1 MPARANSIPGHS
13 RQRLTAGWEICPTP
27 HGAFTGPAEL
37 ARAPLQWLPAH
48 APSTAASCLRAAGVW
63 SLDTPPRRFDSE
75 DWWYR
80 LHFHTEPTAPG
91 EELVLGF
98 DGLATVAEVW
108 LNGVSLLTSDNMFLA
123 HECRIEQPRAGE
135 NELLIRFR
143 ALDALLEAK
152 RPRPKWRAPMVEN
165 QQLRWFRTTL
175 LGRTPGWSPP
185 AAAVG
190 PWRAVWLERRA
201 LLKLT
206 HSDLRTGVEGAQGWI
221 KVNAT
226 LTPLGNQQIDSVALV
241 VTRGTEQRHSIA
253 LQRDRAASEGCPNWG
268 KPDTD
273 TYSGRLEIPDVALWW
288 PHTHGEPTL
297 YEARIAVT
305 LKGFT
310 ETLDVSLGRTGFRT
324 LTVDT
329 QGGDFALQ
337 VNGVPIFCRG
347 ACWTPPDPVALDAPA
362 EALTETL
369 QRFRAAGLN
378 MIRVGGTMVYESD
391 AFLDRCDA
399 NGILLWQDFMFANMH
414 YPDGDA
420 AFNASVTAEA
430 RQQLARLTGRPCL
443 AILCGNSEGAQQA
456 AMWGAPRDSW
466 SPPLFHATL
475 AELAHDYRPDV
486 PYWPSSAYGGAF
498 PHEGNTGTTSYY
510 GVGAYLRPLEDAR
523 RAEVRFA
530 SECLA
535 FANVPEPENV
545 ATMPGGATIRCHH
558 PAWKART
565 PRDLGAGWDFDD
577 VRDHYLAR
585 LFGVD
590 PLQLRYADHDRYLAL
605 SRVVSGEVMANTLG
619 EWRRKRSTC
628 RGALIWF
635 WRDLWAGAGWGVV
648 DAQGL
653 PKAAWHYL
661 SRACQPIGLAISD
674 EGNNGLYLHVMNE
687 PGTVLTANLEVKLF
701 RSGEIN
707 VGTASRA
714 LTLTPR
720 ETLEIPAATLF
731 DGFLDLS
738 YAYRFGPPAHDLV
751 AATLTAQDGA
761 VLANAFHF
769 IGGLSATRELDI
781 GLSASATARVD
792 GGYNLKVTTRRFAQS
807 VWVELDGGFEA
818 SEAYFH
824 LGPGCEKNLQLQR
837 RADKP
842 LRGRV
847 YALNAHNPA
856 KIEIRS

>member
-13 RQRLTAGWEICPTP
+13 HQRLTAGWEICSTP
-27 HGAFTGPAEL
+27 PGAFAGPAEL
-37 ARAPLQWLPAH
+37 SQASLQWLPAH
-48 APSTAASCLRAAGVW
+48 APSTAASCLRAAGAW
-63 SLDTPPRRFDSE
+63 SLDDPPRRFDSE

-80 LHFHTEPTAPG
+80 LRFSLEPPAPG

-98 DGLATVAEVW
+98 DGLATVAEAW

-123 HECRIEQPRAGE
+123 HECRIEQPLAGA
-135 NELLIRFR
+135 NELLIRFQ

-190 PWRAVWLERRA
+190 PWRAVWLEKRA
-201 LLKLT
+201 RLKLT
-206 HSDLRTGVEGAQGWI
+206 QRDLRSGVEGAQGWVE
-221 KVNAT
+221 VNAT
-226 LTPLGNQQIDSVALV
+226 LTPLGSQQIDSVSLV

-253 LQRDRAASEGCPNWG
+253 LQPSA
-268 KPDTD
+268 DTF
-273 TYSGRLEIPDVALWW
+273 SGHLEIPDVALWW
-288 PHTHGEPTL
+288 PHTHGKPTL
-297 YEARIAVT
+297 YDVRLAVT
-305 LKGFT
+305 LKGT
-310 ETLDVSLGRTGFRT
+310 AETIDVSLGRTGFRT

-329 QGGDFALQ
+329 RDGDFALQ

-347 ACWTPPDPVALDAPA
+347 ACWTPADPVTLDAPA
-362 EALTETL
+362 EALSETL
-369 QRFRAAGLN
+369 QRVCAAGLN
-378 MIRVGGTMVYESD
+378 MLRVGGTMVYESD
-391 AFLDRCDA
+391 AFLDLCDA

-420 AFNASVTAEA
+420 AFNATVTAEA
-430 RQQLARLTGRPCL
+430 RQQLARLAGRPCL
-443 AILCGNSEGAQQA
+443 AILCGNSEGEQQA
-456 AMWGAPRDSW
+456 AMWGAPRESW

-475 AELAHDYRPDV
+475 ARLAHEYRPDV
-486 PYWPSSAYGGAF
+486 PYWPSSAHGGAF
-498 PHEGNTGTTSYY
+498 PHEGNSGTTSYY

-535 FANVPEPENV
+535 FANIPEP
-545 ATMPGGATIRCHH
+545 ATLAKMPGGPSIRCHH

-635 WRDLWAGAGWGVV
+635 WRDLWPGAGWGVV

-661 SRACQPIGLAISD
+661 GRTCQPIGLAISD

-687 PGTVLTANLEVKLF
+687 PGTALTANLEVKLY

-707 VGTASRA
+707 VGNASRT
-714 LTLTPR
+714 LTLAPR
-720 ETLEIPAATLF
+720 ETLEIPAAALF
-731 DGFLDLS
+731 EGFIDLS
-738 YAYRFGPPAHDLV
+738 YAYRFGPPPHDLV
-751 AATLTAQDGA
+751 AATLTGSDGE

-769 IGGLSATRELDI
+769 IGGLNAARELDI
-781 GLSASATARVD
+781 GLSASATARMD
-792 GGYNLKVTTRRFAQS
+792 GGFNLKVATRRFAQS
-807 VWVELDGGFEA
+807 VWVEIDGGFEA
-818 SEAYFH
+818 SDAYFH
-824 LGPGCEKNLQLQR
+824 LAPGSETTLLLR
-837 RADKP
+837 RSPAQADKP

-847 YALNAHNPA
+847 HALNAHNPA

>member
-13 RQRLTAGWEICPTP
+13 RQRLTAGWEICSTP
-27 HGAFTGPAEL
+27 PGAFAGPTEL
-37 ARAPLQWLPAH
+37 SQASLQWLPAH
-48 APSTAASCLRAAGVW
+48 APSTAASCLRAAGAW
-63 SLDTPPRRFDSE
+63 SLDDPPRRFDSE

-80 LHFHTEPTAPG
+80 LRFSLEPPAPG

-98 DGLATVAEVW
+98 DGLATVAEAW

-123 HECRIEQPRAGE
+123 HECRIEQPLAGA
-135 NELLIRFR
+135 NELVIRFR
-143 ALDALLEAK
+143 ALDTLLEAK

-201 LLKLT
+201 RLQLT
-206 HSDLRTGVEGAQGWI
+206 HLDLRTGVDGSQGWI
-221 KVNAT
+221 EVSAT
-226 LTPLGNQQIDSVALV
+226 LTPSGNQQVTSVALV
-241 VTRGTEQRHSIA
+241 VTRGTERRHSIA
-253 LQRDRAASEGCPNWG
+253 LQRT
-268 KPDTD
+268 PDTD

-288 PHTHGEPTL
+288 PHTHGEPAL
-297 YEARIAVT
+297 YEARLTIT
-305 LKGFT
+305 LSDSAEPGQ
-310 ETLDVSLGRTGFRT
+310 LDVSLGRTGFRT

-329 QGGDFALQ
+329 RDGDFALQ

-347 ACWTPPDPVALDAPA
+347 ACWTPVDPVTLDATA
-362 EALTETL
+362 EALAETL
-369 QRFRAAGLN
+369 QRLRAAGLN
-378 MIRVGGTMVYESD
+378 MLRVGGTMVYESD
-391 AFLDRCDA
+391 AFLDLCDA

-414 YPDGDA
+414 YPDGDG
-420 AFNASVTAEA
+420 AFNASVTVEA
-430 RQQLARLTGRPCL
+430 RQQLARLAGRPCL
-443 AILCGNSEGAQQA
+443 AILCGNSEGEQQA
-456 AMWGAPRDSW
+456 AMWGAPRENW
-466 SPPLFHATL
+466 SPPLFHTTL
-475 AELAHDYRPDV
+475 ARLAHEYRPDV
-486 PYWPSSAYGGAF
+486 PYWPSSAHGGAF
-498 PHEGNTGTTSYY
+498 PHEGNSGTTSYY

-535 FANVPEPENV
+535 FANIPEP
-545 ATMPGGATIRCHH
+545 ATLAKMPGGLSIRCHH

-565 PRDLGAGWDFDD
+565 PLDLGAGWDFDD

-605 SRVVSGEVMANTLG
+605 SRVVSGEVMASTLG

-628 RGALIWF
+628 RGALVWF
-635 WRDLWAGAGWGVV
+635 WRDLWPGAGWGVV

-661 SRACQPIGLAISD
+661 GRACQPIGLANSD

-687 PGTVLTANLEVKLF
+687 PGVALTASLEVKLY

-707 VGTASRA
+707 VGAASRT
-714 LTLTPR
+714 LTLAPR
-720 ETLEIPAATLF
+720 ETLEIPAAALF
-731 DGFLDLS
+731 EGFLDLS
-738 YAYRFGPPAHDLV
+738 YAYRFGPPPHDLV
-751 AATLTAQDGA
+751 AATLTGSDGA

-769 IGGLSATRELDI
+769 IGGLNAARELDI
-781 GLSASATARVD
+781 GLSASATARMD
-792 GGYNLKVTTRRFAQS
+792 GGFNLKVATRRFAQS
-807 VWVELDGGFEA
+807 VWVEIDGGFEA
-818 SEAYFH
+818 SDAYFH
-824 LGPGCEKNLQLQR
+824 LAPGSEKTLLLR
-837 RADKP
+837 RSPADADKP

-847 YALNAHNPA
+847 HALNAHNPA

>member
-1 MPARANSIPGHS
+1 MPIPARANSIPGHS
-13 RQRLTAGWEICPTP
+13 HQRLTAGWEICSTP
-27 HGAFTGPAEL
+27 PGAFADPIEL
-37 ARAPLQWLPAH
+37 SQASLQWLPAH
-48 APSTAASCLRAAGVW
+48 APSTAASCLRAAGAW
-63 SLDTPPRRFDSE
+63 SLDDPPRRFDSE

-80 LHFHTEPTAPG
+80 LRFSLEPPAPG

-98 DGLATVAEVW
+98 DGLATVAEAW

-123 HECRIEQPRAGE
+123 HECRIEQPLAGA

-201 LLKLT
+201 RLQLT
-206 HSDLRTGVEGAQGWI
+206 HRDLRTGVDGAQGWI
-221 KVNAT
+221 EVSAT
-226 LTPLGNQQIDSVALV
+226 LTPSGNQQITSVALV

-253 LQRDRAASEGCPNWG
+253 LQHT
-268 KPDTD
+268 PDTD

-297 YEARIAVT
+297 YEARLAIT
-305 LKGFT
+305 LSDSAQPAQ
-310 ETLDVSLGRTGFRT
+310 LDVSLGRTGFRT

-329 QGGDFALQ
+329 RDGDFALQ

-347 ACWTPPDPVALDAPA
+347 ACWTPADPVTLDATA
-362 EALTETL
+362 EALAETL
-369 QRFRAAGLN
+369 QRFAAAGLN
-378 MIRVGGTMVYESD
+378 MLRVGGTMVYESD
-391 AFLDRCDA
+391 AFLNLCDA

-430 RQQLARLTGRPCL
+430 HQQLARLAGRPCL
-443 AILCGNSEGAQQA
+443 AILCGNSEGEQQA
-456 AMWGAPRDSW
+456 AMWGAPRESW

-475 AELAHDYRPDV
+475 ARLAHEYRPDV
-486 PYWPSSAYGGAF
+486 PYWPSSAHGGAF
-498 PHEGNTGTTSYY
+498 PHEGNSGTTSYY

-535 FANVPEPENV
+535 FANIPEPGTL
-545 ATMPGGATIRCHH
+545 AKMPGGPSIRCHH

-635 WRDLWAGAGWGVV
+635 WRDLWPGAGWGVV

-661 SRACQPIGLAISD
+661 GRACQPIGLAISD

-687 PGTVLTANLEVKLF
+687 PGAALTASLEVKLY
-701 RSGEIN
+701 RGGEIN
-707 VGTASRA
+707 VGAASRT
-714 LTLTPR
+714 LTLAPR
-720 ETLEIPAATLF
+720 ATLEIPAAALF
-731 DGFLDLS
+731 EGFLDLS
-738 YAYRFGPPAHDLV
+738 YAYRFGPPPHDLV
-751 AATLTAQDGA
+751 AATLTGSDGA

-769 IGGLSATRELDI
+769 IGGLNAARELDI
-781 GLSASATARVD
+781 GLSAGATARMD
-792 GGYNLKVTTRRFAQS
+792 GGFNLKVATRRFAQS
-807 VWVELDGGFEA
+807 VWVEIDGGFEA
-818 SEAYFH
+818 SDAYFH
-824 LGPGCEKNLQLQR
+824 LAPGSEKTLLLR
-837 RADKP
+837 RSPADADKP

-847 YALNAHNPA
+847 HALNAHHPA